1 MQKSRTHAIT
11 ELLRQNG
18 VRPSISRISSSRPP
32 GCKENLFTLNATTGE
47 VQQRKNEEDIDPA
60 ERYAIDLI
68 TLEENVMPFG
78 SYTFKSFKYPSDI
91 DIFED
96 FQKCCSINEVRLTL
110 EAKIQT
116 IAQRIAKTI
125 DLSQEKQAIFG
136 DFRAGFDDRYN
147 VYVGEVY
154 NGEVLDYSAKIV
166 NDAID
171 NLANQGLLTKGRY
184 QKLKALA
191 TPEIS
196 PENLLILDQQFKT
209 LKLLHWSLDEILRG
223 YKEVIGKRR
232 IYLYDALISHSI
244 VKLDIW
250 YLIEG
255 RYVEITNFIHV
266 VRLDPEGKAEVLSE
280 PVEDYYKTLLI
291 DITKFVTKGNYLKAA
306 KRLWS
311 LAYLRENYE
320 LLVQI
325 APLFSSYISL
335 FSAVRTDLEVMEKIL
350 RKYPKLYTRV
360 RGTLPVI
367 AHRLIDYKECASVDK
382 DGFAEE
388 ILLLQGLSY
397 TDLLKQL
404 PVVMEELS
412 HAYNK
417 ETYDYIK
424 SKNIDIVTAAI
435 KV

>member
-1 MQKSRTHAIT
+1 MQNRRFKTID
-11 ELLRQNG
+11 ELLRSYG
-18 VRPSISRISSSRPP
+18 VRPSISKISSSRPP
-32 GCKENLFTLNATTGE
+32 NCKENLFTISATTGE
-47 VQQRKNEEDIDPA
+47 VQQRKSEEDIDPA

-96 FQKCCSINEVRLTL
+96 YQKCCTINEVRLTL

-116 IAQRIAKTI
+116 IARRIAGTMN
-125 DLSQEKQAIFG
+125 LEPEKQVIFG
-136 DFRAGFDDRYN
+136 DFRAGFDDRFSI
-147 VYVGEVY
+147 YVGEIY

-171 NLANQGLLTKGRY
+171 NLNNQGLLRQGRAE
-184 QKLKALA
+184 KLKKLA
-191 TPEIS
+191 TPEIT
-196 PENLLILDQQFKT
+196 PENLLLLDQSFRT
-209 LKLLHWSLDEILRG
+209 LKLLHWSLEEIIKG
-223 YKEVIGKRR
+223 YKEVVGNRK

-266 VRLDPEGKAEVLSE
+266 VRLDPEGKSEVLSE

-291 DITKFVTKGNYLKAA
+291 DINKFMTKGNYLKAT

-311 LAYLRENYE
+311 LAYLRENYD
-320 LLVQI
+320 LLAQI
-325 APLFSSYISL
+325 APLFSSYVAL
-335 FSAVRTDLEVMEKIL
+335 FSAVRTDLEVVEKIL

-360 RGTLPVI
+360 RETLPVI
-367 AHRLIDYKECASVDK
+367 AARLSDYTGCSSVDK
-382 DGFAEE
+382 DSFAEE
-388 ILLLQGLSY
+388 ILLLQELSY

-404 PVVMEELS
+404 PIVMDELS
-412 HAYNK
+412 HVYNK
-417 ETYDYIK
+417 DTYDYLK
-424 SKNIDIVTAAI
+424 SKNIDILQAAI